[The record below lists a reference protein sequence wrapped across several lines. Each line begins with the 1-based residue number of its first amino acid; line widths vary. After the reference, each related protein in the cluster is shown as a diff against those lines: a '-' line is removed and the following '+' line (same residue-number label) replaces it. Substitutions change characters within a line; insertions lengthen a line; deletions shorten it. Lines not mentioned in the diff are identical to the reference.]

1 MAQKVVIDIDVKS
14 AEAEKQIENL
24 NQDLKQTEEDLSGIE
39 EAGDKMTG

>member
-24 NQDLKQTEEDLSGIE
+24 NEDLKQTGRS
-39 EAGDKMTG
+39 